1 MNWDRYATEQRNS
14 AMGKYAARRAAG
26 LAAETFGPL
35 ERYTADNDNYP
46 RVIALAGL
54 AGSGKSTA
62 STFLQSKGHKLV
74 KFAGPLKDML
84 RAIGYT
90 EDQIEGSQK
99 EVVGIGGKTPRHA
112 MQTLGTQWGRD
123 CMGEDFWVNLW
134 RVRAGSGNVVTDDCR
149 FANEA
154 AAVRSLGGVVIKLEG
169 RGGIAGGHSSEA
181 LDFIADAVV
190 PNTGSIAQLHA
201 ILDETL
207 IGWAA

>member
-14 AMGKYAARRAAG
+14 AMGKYAKRRAAD
-26 LAAETFGPL
+26 LATTTFGEL
-35 ERYTADNDNYP
+35 ERYVPANDNYP
-46 RVIALAGL
+46 RVVGLAGL

-62 STFLQSKGHKLV
+62 STFLQSKGHNLV

-90 EDQIEGSQK
+90 EDEVEGGKK
-99 EVVGIGGKTPRHA
+99 EVPGIGGKTPRHA
-112 MQTLGTQWGRD
+112 MQTLGTEWGRK
-123 CMGEDFWVNLW
+123 CMGEDFWINLW
-134 RVRAGSGNVVTDDCR
+134 RSRAANGNVVVDDCR

-154 AAVRSLGGVVIKLEG
+154 AAIRSLGGIVIKLEG

-190 PNTGSIAQLHA
+190 PNTGTIAQLHA

-207 IGWAA
+207 SGWAA